1 MSAPLVWVVGAS
13 GLLGASVVRGLG
25 GLAWRPERPIGW
37 GDDSRL
43 ERDFREAV
51 AAFATCTLSEG
62 AGAWAIC
69 WCAGAGVVGTS
80 AAALTAETKAF
91 RLFLE
96 LLSTESR
103 LMAIPGY
110 VVLASSAGGVYG
122 GSLVCPIT
130 ESTDPHPIS
139 DYGRTKLEQER
150 MLCSWASRRSPAV
163 GILVARF
170 ANLYGTG
177 QHLDKPQGLIS
188 HLSRCLI
195 FNTPVHV
202 YVSLDTIR
210 DYLFAEDAGRQ
221 LVAGLRRLARE
232 SRGEHVQ
239 VTKIYASER
248 EISIAGLLGIFRRIS
263 RRRLRVICGLHPGS
277 ALQPRRLQFRS
288 RVWRTLDDD
297 GGRQVELVEGINQV
311 YRDQLALFRR
321 GLLPP
326 PSHPRAT
333 AFASTYSACKR

>member
-1 MSAPLVWVVGAS
+1 MSA
-13 GLLGASVVRGLG
+13 
-25 GLAWRPERPIGW
+25 
-37 GDDSRL
+37 
-43 ERDFREAV
+43 
-51 AAFATCTLSEG
+51 
-62 AGAWAIC
+62 
-69 WCAGAGVVGTS
+69 
-80 AAALTAETKAF
+80 
-91 RLFLE
+91 
-96 LLSTESR
+96 ESR
-103 LMAIPGY
+103 LMALPGY

-130 ESTDPHPIS
+130 EGTDPAPIS
-139 DYGRTKLEQER
+139 DYGRAKLEQER
-150 MLCSWASRRSPAV
+150 MLCSWASRRTPSV

-170 ANLYGTG
+170 ANLYGPG
-177 QHLDKPQGLIS
+177 QRLDKPQGLIS

-195 FNTPVHV
+195 FNAPVHV

-221 LVAGLRRLARE
+221 LVAGLRRLACE
-232 SRGEHVQ
+232 SRGQPVQ

-288 RVWRTLDDD
+288 RVWRRSDDE
-297 GGRQVELVEGINQV
+297 GERPIELVEGIHQV

-326 PSHPRAT
+326 PSPPRAA
-333 AFASTYSACKR
+333 AFRPPSTRTNR